1 MRYSWLSG
9 QGTACPDAFWREDD
23 LALGVQRSGEP
34 SGWVSEQGGT
44 AIFAEESAA
53 GGGETIGRAL
63 VKPRP
68 SRYNQK
74 REAGTMAAPMA
85 SEPTAPTVGGAAEL
99 GK

>member
-1 MRYSWLSG
+1 MLFGVRMTSLSAYSGAGSRRAG
-9 QGTACPDAFWREDD
+9 FRSKA
-23 LALGVQRSGEP
+23 ALQSLQKRALP
-34 SGWVSEQGGT
+34 
-44 AIFAEESAA
+44 
-53 GGGETIGRAL
+53 GGGTIGRAL